1 MATKPILECNKSK
14 RVKFKGEIKDEFYDM
29 SLTEKKKSFLHKPDI
44 DYAKLQVSMIGR
56 YSVMRH
62 KDALLLIKIIHDQ
75 LKSYDLVITDATGGV
90 GGTSIY
96 LMDKFKFVKTV
107 EISKFH
113 QKIIENNVN
122 VYGFTNHKLYKR
134 DYIEI
139 MNRLKQDVV
148 IFDPP
153 WGGKDYKYSKALNL
167 YLDGINIICIIN
179 ELLQKN
185 KCRLIILFIP
195 FNYDLKTFGEYIE
208 FKYKV
213 INNRFIKIYK

>member
-1 MATKPILECNKSK
+1 MSK
-14 RVKFKGEIKDEFYDM
+14 
-29 SLTEKKKSFLHKPDI
+29 
-44 DYAKLQVSMIGR
+44 IGR
-56 YSVMRH
+56 YSIMKH
-62 KDALLLIKIIHDQ
+62 TDAQLLIKIIQDHF
-75 LKSYDLVITDATGGV
+75 KSYDIVITDATGGI

-96 LMDKFKFVKTV
+96 LMDKFKYVKTV
-107 EISKFH
+107 EISKYH

-122 VYGFTNHKLYKR
+122 VYGFINYKLYKG
-134 DYIEI
+134 DYLSI

-153 WGGKDYKYSKALNL
+153 WGGVEYNKSSEGLKL
-167 YLDGINIICIIN
+167 YLSDINIICIIN

-185 KCRLIILFIP
+185 KCRLIIVFIP
-195 FNYDLKTFGEYIE
+195 FNYDLKNFRKYIK